1 VKVMPFPTRLLA
13 DHERL
18 VLDIRPHWIA
28 LVLPTIAAV
37 LIVVA
42 VSLIGT
48 NFPPSLP
55 DWMLIAVLLV
65 GLGVFLAF
73 PVRAFLNW
81 VTSHFVVT
89 SDRVIHRSGWLAKQ
103 SMEIALERINDVRFH
118 QTVLERVVGAG
129 DLRIESGGEYGQN
142 HFRDIRDPERIQKLI
157 YEMAEANEARMRAP
171 APAESGPD
179 DPLDQIEQLARLK
192 EQGHISPEEYEIQ
205 KRRLLGR
212 M

>member
-1 VKVMPFPTRLLA
+1 MGFPTRLLA

-18 VLDIRPHWIA
+18 VLDLRPHWIA
-28 LVLPTIAAV
+28 LVLPVITAV

-42 VSLIGT
+42 VALIAA

-55 DWMLIAVLLV
+55 DWMLFAVILA
-65 GLGVFLAF
+65 GVVLFLAF

-81 VTSHFVVT
+81 VTAHFVVT
-89 SDRVIHRSGWLAKQ
+89 SDRVIHRSGWLARQ

-142 HFRDIRDPERIQKLI
+142 HFRDIRDPERVQKLI
-157 YEMAEANEARMRAP
+157 YEMAEENEQRLREP
-171 APAESGPD
+171 APAEGGSE
-179 DPLDQIEQLARLK
+179 DPLDQLEQLARLK
-192 EQGHISPEEYEIQ
+192 EQGHITPEEYEIQ

>member
-1 VKVMPFPTRLLA
+1 MPFPTRLLA
-13 DHERL
+13 EREHL

-42 VSLIGT
+42 VSLVAA

-65 GLGVFLAF
+65 GLGLFLAF

-81 VTSHFVVT
+81 VTAHFVVT

-142 HFRDIRDPERIQKLI
+142 HFRDIRDPERVQKLI
-157 YEMAEANEARMRAP
+157 YEMAEENEARMRAP
-171 APAESGPD
+171 ASAQVGPD

-192 EQGHISPEEYEIQ
+192 EQGHITPEEYEIQ

>member
-1 VKVMPFPTRLLA
+1 MPFPTRLLA

-42 VSLIGT
+42 VILIGA

-55 DWMLIAVLLV
+55 GWMLVAVLLV
-65 GLGVFLAF
+65 GLGLFLAF

-81 VTSHFVVT
+81 VTAHFVIT

-142 HFRDIRDPERIQKLI
+142 HFRDIRDPERVQKLI
-157 YEMAEANEARMRAP
+157 YEMAEENEARMRAP
-171 APAESGPD
+171 AAAEGGPD

-192 EQGHISPEEYEIQ
+192 EQGHITPEEYEIQ